1 MLGISGVLEYM
12 TDNLRSLLEK
22 IDFEVANKICEI
34 RIRRNQPLI
43 LVIRN
48 TSYFLDESGDVYNCP
63 AHNIVYVDSDE
74 FDKLFLR
81 LCDYSLYSNS
91 ENLKNGFI
99 TLSNGARVGVSASA
113 VYDNS
118 KYTNTAR
125 VCQLQ
130 QRCSQLSLY
139 KRLSEYHCRRAGKF
153 RQNNAFA
160 RYIARTEQ
168 WF

>member
-99 TLSNGARVGVSASA
+99 T
-113 VYDNS
+113 
-118 KYTNTAR
+118 YTNTAR

>member
-74 FDKLFLR
+74 FDKLFYGCATIR
-81 LCDYSLYSNS
+81 
-91 ENLKNGFI
+91 FI
-99 TLSNGARVGVSASA
+99 L
-113 VYDNS
+113 
-118 KYTNTAR
+118 TAR
-125 VCQLQ
+125 
-130 QRCSQLSLY
+130 
-139 KRLSEYHCRRAGKF
+139 
-153 RQNNAFA
+153 
-160 RYIARTEQ
+160 I
-168 WF
+168 